1 MKKKIL
7 IIGFDEP
14 TVSEL
19 ANSLAKQLRYGV
31 EENPLFLSLLLR
43 GSESN
48 MVYTTNDPDILETA
62 CRIDDLTIIRVV

>member
-31 EENPLFLSLLLR
+31 EEAETVLKNAAKSYEGFKVELYKLQNPL
-43 GSESN
+43 
-48 MVYTTNDPDILETA
+48 
-62 CRIDDLTIIRVV
+62 